1 MDNVLLLGITAG
13 AMTTGSIVPQVLKIV
28 QSKSAR
34 DVSTLFFVI
43 MAGGMLLWLVYG
55 FLRSDM
61 VIMLWN
67 GLSLSLTLII
77 LSLKKVY
84 P

>member
-43 MAGGMLLWLVYG
+43 MAGGMLLWLAYG

>member
-1 MDNVLLLGITAG
+1 MEFAFLLGITAG
-13 AMTTGSIVPQVLKIV
+13 AMTTGSIVPQVIKIV

-34 DVSTLFFVI
+34 DVSTLFFMI

-55 FLRSDM
+55 ILRSDP
-61 VIMLWN
+61 VIVLWN
-67 GLSLSLTLII
+67 AISLSLSLVI
-77 LSLKKVY
+77 LSLKKIY

>member
-67 GLSLSLTLII
+67 GLSLSLTLVI

>member
-1 MDNVLLLGITAG
+1 MDNVFLLGITAG
-13 AMTTGSIVPQVLKIV
+13 AMTTGSIVPQVLKII

-43 MAGGMLLWLVYG
+43 MASGMLLWLVYG
-55 FLRSDM
+55 LLRWDL
-61 VIMLWN
+61 VIVLWN
-67 GLSLSLTLII
+67 MLSLSLTLVI
-77 LSLKKVY
+77 LALKKVY

>member
-1 MDNVLLLGITAG
+1 MDFAFLLGITAG

-28 QSKSAR
+28 QSKSSR
-34 DVSTLFFVI
+34 DVSTLFFVF

-55 FLRSDM
+55 ILRQDL
-61 VIMLWN
+61 VIVLWN
-67 GLSLSLTLII
+67 AISLSLTLVI
-77 LSLKKVY
+77 LALKKVY

>member
-13 AMTTGSIVPQVLKIV
+13 AMTTGSLVPQVFKIV

-43 MAGGMLLWLVYG
+43 MAGGMLLWLLYG
-55 FLRSDM
+55 FIRSDM
-61 VIMLWN
+61 IIVLWN
-67 GLSLSLTLII
+67 GLGLSLTLVI
-77 LSLKKVY
+77 LSLKKLY

>member
-1 MDNVLLLGITAG
+1 MDTVLLLGVIAG
-13 AMTTGSIVPQVLKIV
+13 AMTTGSIVPQALKIM

-34 DVSTLFFVI
+34 DVSTLFFTI

-55 FLRSDM
+55 LLRSDM
-61 VIMLWN
+61 IIVLWN
-67 GLSLSLTLII
+67 AISLSLTLVI
-77 LSLKKVY
+77 LALKKVY

>member
-1 MDNVLLLGITAG
+1 MDNVFLLGITAG
-13 AMTTGSIVPQVLKIV
+13 AMTTGSILPQVLKIM

-43 MAGGMLLWLVYG
+43 MAAGMLLWLVYG
-55 FLRSDM
+55 LLRSDLII
-61 VIMLWN
+61 VLWN
-67 GLSLSLTLII
+67 AISLSLTLVI
-77 LSLKKVY
+77 LALKKVY

>member
-55 FLRSDM
+55 LLRSDM

-67 GLSLSLTLII
+67 ALSLSLTLVI

>member
-1 MDNVLLLGITAG
+1 MEFAILLGIMAG
-13 AMTTGSIVPQVLKIV
+13 AMTTGSIVPQVFKIV

-55 FLRSDM
+55 ILRPDL
-61 VIMLWN
+61 VIVLWN
-67 GLSLSLTLII
+67 GISLGLTLVI
-77 LSLKKVY
+77 LALKKVY
-84 P
+84 A

>member
-1 MDNVLLLGITAG
+1 MDYVIMLGLAAG
-13 AMTTGSIVPQVLKIV
+13 AMTTGSTIPQILKII
-28 QSKSAR
+28 QSKSSR
-34 DVSTLFFVI
+34 DVSTMFFLI

-55 FLRSDM
+55 IMRSDL
-61 VIMLWN
+61 VIVLWN
-67 GLSLSLTLII
+67 SISLGLCLVI

>member
-1 MDNVLLLGITAG
+1 MDNVLLLGIMAG

-28 QSKSAR
+28 QSRSAR

-55 FLRSDM
+55 LLRSDM

-67 GLSLSLTLII
+67 GLSLSLTLVI

>member
-1 MDNVLLLGITAG
+1 MEFAFLLGITAG
-13 AMTTGSIVPQVLKIV
+13 AMTTGSIVPQVIKIV

-34 DVSTLFFVI
+34 DVSTLFFLF

-55 FLRSDM
+55 ILRSDM
-61 VIMLWN
+61 IIVLWN
-67 GLSLSLTLII
+67 AISLSLSLVI
-77 LSLKKVY
+77 LSLKKIY

>member
-1 MDNVLLLGITAG
+1 MDNVLLLGIIAG

-67 GLSLSLTLII
+67 GLSLSLTLVI

>member
-55 FLRSDM
+55 LLRSDM

-67 GLSLSLTLII
+67 AISLSLTLVI

>member
-1 MDNVLLLGITAG
+1 MDFAFLLGITAG
-13 AMTTGSIVPQVLKIV
+13 AMTTGSIVPQVLKIM
-28 QSKSAR
+28 QSKSTR

-55 FLRSDM
+55 LLRSDLII
-61 VIMLWN
+61 VLWN
-67 GLSLSLTLII
+67 ALSLSLTLVI
-77 LSLKKVY
+77 LTLKKVY

>member
-1 MDNVLLLGITAG
+1 MDSVLLLGITAG
-13 AMTTGSIVPQVLKIV
+13 AMTTGSIVPQALKIV

-34 DVSTLFFVI
+34 DVSTLFFAI

-55 FLRSDM
+55 LLRSDM
-61 VIMLWN
+61 IIVLWN
-67 GLSLSLTLII
+67 TISLSLTLFI
-77 LSLKKVY
+77 LALKKVY